1 VNMGGKA
8 TRVAF
13 GEALLKVAAK
23 NDRVV
28 VINADLGKSTN
39 TVKFVEKYPD
49 RSFNVGVAEANMIGI
64 GAGLALEGWIPFICT
79 FATFVAGRF
88 ETIRVSLAYN
98 HANVKIVGTHAGIGI
113 GEDGY
118 SQMALE
124 DIALMRSLPNMSVI
138 QPGDAIETE
147 RAVEYIVQHQGPV
160 FLRLTR
166 QKVEDVNP
174 PDYRFEFGKGVIVDA
189 ARGEGRDLTIMA
201 TGGTVYN
208 AREAAR
214 ELRSQG
220 LDVRAVNIHTL
231 KPIDEELVLD
241 SIQRSGRILTVEDH
255 GLRGGLGSAVCEVV
269 AERGEGVVRRI
280 AVRDFGESGDPV
292 ALYKKFGLSIDHIV
306 AEAKKLLKTK

>member
-1 VNMGGKA
+1 MGGKA

-13 GEALLKVAAK
+13 GEALLKVAAN

-124 DIALMRSLPNMSVI
+124 DIAPMRSLPNMSVI
-138 QPGDAIETE
+138 QPGDAVETE
-147 RAVEYIVQHQGPV
+147 RALEYIVRHKGPV

-166 QKVEDVNP
+166 QKVEDINP
-174 PDYRFEFGKGVIVDA
+174 PDYRFEFGKGVIV
-189 ARGEGRDLTIMA
+189 RPGKEITLIG
-201 TGGTVYN
+201 TGGVIGNTLK
-208 AREAAR
+208 AAKIL
-214 ELRSQG
+214 EQKKM
-220 LDVRAVNIHTL
+220 DAQIANIHTI
-231 KPIDEELVLD
+231 KPINHEL
-241 SIQRSGRILTVEDH
+241 IIK
-255 GLRGGLGSAVCEVV
+255 A
-269 AERGEGVVRRI
+269 
-280 AVRDFGESGDPV
+280 
-292 ALYKKFGLSIDHIV
+292 ALSH
-306 AEAKKLLKTK
+306 

>member
-1 VNMGGKA
+1 MGGKA

-13 GEALLKVAAK
+13 GEALLRVAAK

>member
-1 VNMGGKA
+1 MGGKA

-49 RSFNVGVAEANMIGI
+49 RSFNVGIAEANMIGI

-79 FATFVAGRF
+79 FAIFVAGRF
-88 ETIRVSLAYN
+88 ETIRVSVAYN

-118 SQMALE
+118 SQMGLE

-147 RAVEYIVQHQGPV
+147 RAVEYIVEHEGPV

-292 ALYKKFGLSIDHIV
+292 ALYKKFGLSIDNIV

>member
-1 VNMGGKA
+1 MGKA

-13 GEALLKVAAK
+13 GEALVRVAAS
-23 NDRVV
+23 NDRIV

-39 TVKFVEKYPD
+39 TVKFVEKYPH
-49 RSFNVGVAEANMIGI
+49 RSFNVGIAEANMIGI

-88 ETIRVSLAYN
+88 ETIRVSLAYI

-124 DIALMRSLPNMSVI
+124 DIALMRSLPNMAVI

-147 RAVEYIVQHQGPV
+147 GAVEYIVGHQGPV

-166 QKVEDVNP
+166 QKVEDVHP
-174 PDYRFEFGKGVIVDA
+174 PDYRFEFGKGVILDA
-189 ARGEGRDLTIMA
+189 GQGEGRDLTIMA

-214 ELRSQG
+214 QLRG
-220 LDVRAVNIHTL
+220 EGIDARAVNIHTIQ
-231 KPIDEELVLD
+231 PIDEEMIFD
-241 SIQRSGRILTVEDH
+241 SVQRSGRILTVEDH
-255 GLRGGLGSAVCEVV
+255 GLRGGLGSAVSEVV
-269 AERGEGVVRRI
+269 AERGEGIVRRI
-280 AVRDFGESGDPV
+280 AVRDFGESGDPE
-292 ALYKKFGLSIDHIV
+292 ALYKKFGLSAENIV
-306 AEAKKLLKTK
+306 AEAKKLVKK

>member
-1 VNMGGKA
+1 MGGKA

>member
-1 VNMGGKA
+1 MGGKA

-39 TVKFVEKYPD
+39 TVKFVERYPD

-79 FATFVAGRF
+79 FAIFVAGRF
-88 ETIRVSLAYN
+88 ETIRVSVAYN
-98 HANVKIVGTHAGIGI
+98 HANVKIVGTHTGIGI

-118 SQMALE
+118 SQMGLE

-147 RAVEYIVQHQGPV
+147 RAVEYIVEHEGPV

-292 ALYKKFGLSIDHIV
+292 ALYKKFGLSIDNIV
-306 AEAKKLLKTK
+306 AEAKKLVKSK

>member
-1 VNMGGKA
+1 MGGKA

-28 VINADLGKSTN
+28 VINADLAKSTN
-39 TVKFVEKYPD
+39 TVKFVERYPD

-79 FATFVAGRF
+79 FAIFVAGRF
-88 ETIRVSLAYN
+88 ETIRVSVAYN
-98 HANVKIVGTHAGIGI
+98 HANVKIVGTHTGIGI

-118 SQMALE
+118 SQMGLE

-147 RAVEYIVQHQGPV
+147 GAVEYMVEHQGPV

-231 KPIDEELVLD
+231 KPIDEELILD

-292 ALYKKFGLSIDHIV
+292 ALYKKFGLSIDNIV
-306 AEAKKLLKTK
+306 TEAKKLVKSK

>member
-1 VNMGGKA
+1 MAKA

-13 GEALLKVAAK
+13 GEALLRIAAK

-64 GAGLALEGWIPFICT
+64 GSGLALEGWIPFICT

-124 DIALMRSLPNMSVI
+124 DIALMRSLPNMAVV
-138 QPGDAIETE
+138 QPGDAVETE
-147 RAVEYIVQHQGPV
+147 RAVEYIVEHRGPV

-174 PDYRFEFGKGVIVDA
+174 ADYRFEFGKGVVLDA
-189 ARGEGRDLTIMA
+189 GQGEGRDLTIMG
-201 TGGTVYN
+201 TGGTLYN

-214 ELRSQG
+214 ALRREG

-241 SIQRSGRILTVEDH
+241 SIQRAGRILTVEDH

-292 ALYKKFGLSIDHIV
+292 ALYKKFGLSIDNIV
-306 AEAKKLLKTK
+306 AEAKKFVKK

>member
-1 VNMGGKA
+1 MGGKA

-79 FATFVAGRF
+79 FAIFVAGRF
-88 ETIRVSLAYN
+88 ETIRVSVAYN

-174 PDYRFEFGKGVIVDA
+174 PDYRFKFGKGVIVDA

-201 TGGTVYN
+201 TGGTVHN

-231 KPIDEELVLD
+231 KPIDEDLVLD
-241 SIQRSGRILTVEDH
+241 SVQRSGRILTVEDH
-255 GLRGGLGSAVCEVV
+255 GLHGGLGGAVCEVV

-292 ALYKKFGLSIDHIV
+292 ALYKKFGLSIDNIV

>member
-1 VNMGGKA
+1 MGGKA
-8 TRVAF
+8 TRAAF

-23 NDRVV
+23 NDKIV

-39 TVKFVEKYPD
+39 TVKFVEKYPE

-64 GAGLALEGWIPFICT
+64 ATGLALEGWIPLVCT

-124 DIALMRSLPNMSVI
+124 DIALMRSLPNVAVI
-138 QPGDAIETE
+138 QPGDAIETQG
-147 RAVEYIVQHQGPV
+147 AVEYMVRHQGPV

-174 PDYRFEFGKGVIVDA
+174 PDYRFEFGKGVILDA
-189 ARGEGRDLTIMA
+189 GKGEGRDLTIMA
-201 TGGTVYN
+201 TGGTVYE

-220 LDVRAVNIHTL
+220 LDVRAVNIHTI
-231 KPIDEELVLD
+231 KPIDQELVLD

-255 GLRGGLGSAVCEVV
+255 GVSGGLGSAVSEVV
-269 AERGEGVVRRI
+269 AERGEGLVRRI
-280 AVRDFGESGDPV
+280 AVRDFGESGDPA
-292 ALYKKFGLSIDHIV
+292 ALYEKFGLARGNIV
-306 AEAKKLLKTK
+306 AEAKRLVKKG

>member
-1 VNMGGKA
+1 MGKA

-79 FATFVAGRF
+79 FASFVAGRF
-88 ETIRVSLAYN
+88 ETIRVSIAYN

-124 DIALMRSLPNMSVI
+124 DIALMRSLPTMTVV

-147 RAVEYIVQHQGPV
+147 RALEYIVEHRGPV

-174 PDYRFEFGKGVIVDA
+174 PDYRFEFGKGVVLDA
-189 ARGEGRDLTIMA
+189 GQGEGRDLTIMG
-201 TGGTVYN
+201 TGGTLYN
-208 AREAAR
+208 TREAAR
-214 ELRSQG
+214 ALRREG

-231 KPIDEELVLD
+231 KPIDEELVVD

-255 GLRGGLGSAVCEVV
+255 GLRGGLGTAVCEVV

-292 ALYKKFGLSIDHIV
+292 ALYKKFGLSIDNIV
-306 AEAKKLLKTK
+306 AEAKKLVKK